1 MRTIEE
7 LERAALTLR
16 ARLLEENK
24 PLGDFVVTQEEL
36 CLIRMQPLTYQAAF
50 GLPDMFCGLKVTGV

>member
-16 ARLLEENK
+16 NQLLEENK
-24 PLGDFVVTQEEL
+24 PLGTFVITQEEGL
-36 CLIRMQPLTYQAAF
+36 LLKMQPLPYQGMF
-50 GLPDMFCGLKVTGV
+50 GLPDMFCGLKVAQV

>member
-16 ARLLEENK
+16 AKLLEEGK
-24 PLGDFVVTQEEL
+24 PLDTFVITQEEA
-36 CLIRMQPLTYQAAF
+36 CLLKMQPLPYQGMF
-50 GLPDMFCGLKVTGV
+50 GLPDMFCGLKVSYV

>member
-16 ARLLEENK
+16 SQLLKEDK
-24 PLGDFVVTQEEL
+24 PLGTFVITQEEGFL
-36 CLIRMQPLTYQAAF
+36 LKMQPLPYQDMF
-50 GLPDMFCGLKVTGV
+50 GLPDTFCGLKVSIV